1 MNGGWQL
8 LIAGGGNP
16 IDWRGGV
23 LLIDYEEI
31 VESCPLK
38 LEGRIL

>member
-1 MNGGWQL
+1 MVVGKCGLPEGEIL
-8 LIAGGGNP
+8 L